1 MKHKEITVGLSRT
14 YSLPNYGNVR
24 PSVSYT
30 VELEDGDDPDTV
42 IATMTAECDTYIR
55 HEVDAQCEQVGLP
68 AIYNL
73 TEPRVSIYE
82 WRSMGIALL
91 FPSGVTSPIRFRALE
106 LPLDPIGEYKI
117 HPHNQCRNYALRH
130 LSHYATSHGLEF
142 IDWSGLKSAQEVMT
156 AMWNA
161 LEIRQAFALMT
172 YGNVSA
178 FIMPATVAIQSL
190 EHGHDIDSE
199 DLINTLEFY
208 KSKEDAEAKAQQ
220 WRYRYYPE
228 TFAGLQDLLKCAY
241 KIEREGTWDTLLQ

>member
-1 MKHKEITVGLSRT
+1 MKYREITIGLSRT

-30 VELEDGDDPDTV
+30 VELEDGDALDAV
-42 IATMTAECDTYIR
+42 IATLTAECNTYIR
-55 HEVDAQCEQVGLP
+55 HEVDAQCEQIGMP

-82 WRSMGIALL
+82 WRSMGMALL
-91 FPSGVTSPIRFRALE
+91 FPSGITSPIRFRVLE

-117 HPHNQCRNYALRH
+117 HPHHQCHNYALHH
-130 LSHYATSHGLEF
+130 LSCYAASHGLELL
-142 IDWSGLKSAQEVMT
+142 DWSGLKSAQEVMQ

-161 LEIRQAFALMT
+161 LETRQAFALMT
-172 YGNVSA
+172 YGAVSA

-190 EHGHDIDSE
+190 EHGHDVDSE
-199 DLINTLEFY
+199 NLINTLEFY
-208 KSKEDAEAKAQQ
+208 KSKEAAEAQARQ

-228 TFAGLQDLLKCAY
+228 TFDGLQDLFKVAY
-241 KIEREGTWDTLLQ
+241 KIEREGTWDTLSQ